1 MHHVNKKSERRVT
14 SRSVTTALITL
25 PVTIILPYAPRIDMY
40 LLHFSSSIL
49 YEFRVES
56 VTLENREPGLV
67 IMFWPGNYK
76 GSRSG
81 VTLTIFRAASGYS
94 ELTQWL
100 FSLWSHIH
108 SIDLVVFEL

>member
-1 MHHVNKKSERRVT
+1 
-14 SRSVTTALITL
+14 
-25 PVTIILPYAPRIDMY
+25 MY

-76 GSRSG
+76 VQSVAVEVAVVSH
-81 VTLTIFRAASGYS
+81 VTQTMPDGRVATESPEACCGDDEDKCKHNEAKPMTDSPWVSCSYASY
-94 ELTQWL
+94 Q
-100 FSLWSHIH
+100 
-108 SIDLVVFEL
+108 